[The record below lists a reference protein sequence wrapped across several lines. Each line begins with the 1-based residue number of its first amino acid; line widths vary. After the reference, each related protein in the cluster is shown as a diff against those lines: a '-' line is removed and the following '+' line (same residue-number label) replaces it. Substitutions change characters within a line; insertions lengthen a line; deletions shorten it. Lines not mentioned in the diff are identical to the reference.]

1 MQPQIVVIFM
11 DHEENLRSEFIDL
24 HLTSLYSVISYQTGF
39 QIFATFL

>member
-24 HLTSLYSVISYQTGF
+24 HLTSMNSEITGKYHSNS
-39 QIFATFL
+39 IILS